1 MDAVVQN
8 IYDYSSDIS
17 RTLNGAVKEELKKR
31 LADSLLVAYGA
42 KDAEPIHAER
52 SGLLPST
59 GRHNSTVYF
68 TDHKAESSIAA
79 MLNGSMTRYLDFN
92 DTYLSKEALHP
103 SDNFPPLIALAES
116 LGKKGQDLLE
126 AAALSYSVI
135 CGLSDAVSIRDRGW
149 DHVTYIS
156 ISTAAGLAYLG
167 DLDSKK
173 FENCI
178 SLGLNNNISLRQTR
192 AGELSMWKGLTASNA
207 SRNSIF
213 AYFLAESGVTGPS
226 DVFTGEM
233 GFFKQVSGKFN
244 LHLDVNRILKTMIK
258 NYPVEYHAMSAVE
271 SCESLHKSLSGD
283 IKSIDVETFSV
294 ADKIIIKDP
303 EKKRPKTK
311 ETADH
316 SMPYLVAYTILHG
329 RPGPASYAT
338 KFLNDRNILSLI
350 DKTKFTVTER
360 FDQLYPEHLPFRIE
374 IKTSTG
380 EFDSE
385 IIDPKGH
392 HRNPFTWD
400 DIIQKGRSM
409 MSEASAREIVTA
421 VKTIENRDILE
432 IMEIL
437 ADVHP

>member
-8 IYDYSSDIS
+8 IYDYSGEIGK
-17 RTLNGAVKEELKKR
+17 TLNGAVKEELKKR
-31 LADSLLVAYGA
+31 LADSFLVAYGA
-42 KDAEPIHAER
+42 REAEPVRGER
-52 SGLLPST
+52 NALLPST
-59 GRHNSTVYF
+59 GRRNSSLYF
-68 TDHKAESSIAA
+68 TDQHAESSIAA

-116 LGKKGQDLLE
+116 LEKKGKDLLE

-156 ISTAAGLAYLG
+156 ISASAGLAYLG
-167 DLDSKK
+167 NLEPKK

-178 SLGLNNNISLRQTR
+178 SLGINNNISLRQTR

-207 SRNSIF
+207 SRNSVF
-213 AYFLAESGVTGPS
+213 GYYLAENGVSGPS

-233 GFFKQVSGKFN
+233 GFFKQVSGKFT
-244 LHLDVNRILKTMIK
+244 LHLDMNRILRTMIK

-271 SCESLHKSLSGD
+271 SCESLHASLKGE
-283 IKSIDVETFSV
+283 IKNIEVETFSV

-316 SMPYLVAYTILHG
+316 SMPYLIAYTLLHG
-329 RPGPASYAT
+329 RPGPESYSPE
-338 KFLNDRNILSLI
+338 FLNDNRILALI
-350 DKTKFTVTER
+350 DKMKFTVSER

-374 IKTSTG
+374 IKTSP
-380 EFDSE
+380 EEVENE

-400 DIIQKGRSM
+400 DIVQKGRSM
-409 MSEASAREIVTA
+409 MSEGSAREIVTA
-421 VKTIENRDILE
+421 VKTIENRDISE

>member
-8 IYDYSSDIS
+8 IYDYSSEIGKM
-17 RTLNGAVKEELKKR
+17 LNGAVKEELKKR
-31 LADSLLVAYGA
+31 LADSFLVAYGA
-42 KDAEPIHAER
+42 READPIRGER
-52 SGLLPST
+52 NALLPST
-59 GRHNSTVYF
+59 GKHNSSIYF
-68 TDHKAESSIAA
+68 TDQRAESSIAA

-103 SDNFPPLIALAES
+103 SDNFPPLVALAES
-116 LGKKGQDLLE
+116 LGKKGKDLLE

-167 DLDSKK
+167 NLESKK

-178 SLGLNNNISLRQTR
+178 SIGINNNISLRQTR

-207 SRNSIF
+207 SRNSVF
-213 AYFLAESGVTGPS
+213 AYYLAESGVTGPS

-233 GFFKQVSGKFN
+233 GFFKQVSGKFT
-244 LHLDVNRILKTMIK
+244 LHLDMNRILKTMIK

-271 SCESLHKSLSGD
+271 SCESLHSSLKGD
-283 IKSIDVETFSV
+283 IKNIEVETFSV
-294 ADKIIIKDP
+294 ADRIIIKDP

-316 SMPYLVAYTILHG
+316 SMPYLIAYTLLYG
-329 RPGPASYAT
+329 RPGPESYSPEH
-338 KFLNDRNILSLI
+338 LNDKRILALI
-350 DKTKFTVTER
+350 DKMKFTVSER
-360 FDQLYPEHLPFRIE
+360 FDQLYPEHLPFRVE
-374 IKTSTG
+374 IKTSS
-380 EFDSE
+380 EEVENE

-400 DIIQKGRSM
+400 DILQKGRSM
-409 MSEASAREIVTA
+409 MSEASTREIVTA
-421 VKTIENRDILE
+421 VKTIENRDISE

>member
-8 IYDYSSDIS
+8 IYDYSGEIGK
-17 RTLNGAVKEELKKR
+17 TLNGAVKEELKKR
-31 LADSLLVAYGA
+31 LADSFLVAYGA
-42 KDAEPIHAER
+42 REAEPVRGER
-52 SGLLPST
+52 NALLPST
-59 GRHNSTVYF
+59 GRRNSSLYF
-68 TDHKAESSIAA
+68 TDQHAESSIAA

-116 LGKKGQDLLE
+116 LEKKGKDLLE

-156 ISTAAGLAYLG
+156 ISASAGLAYLG
-167 DLDSKK
+167 NLEPKK

-178 SLGLNNNISLRQTR
+178 SLGINNNISLRQTR

-207 SRNSIF
+207 SRNSVF
-213 AYFLAESGVTGPS
+213 AYYLAENGVSGPS

-233 GFFKQVSGKFN
+233 GFFKQVSGKFT
-244 LHLDVNRILKTMIK
+244 LHLDMNRILRTMIK

-271 SCESLHKSLSGD
+271 SCESLHSSLKGE
-283 IKSIDVETFSV
+283 IKKIEVETFSV

-316 SMPYLVAYTILHG
+316 SMPYLIAYTLLHG
-329 RPGPASYAT
+329 RPGPESYSPE
-338 KFLNDRNILSLI
+338 FLNDNRILALI
-350 DKTKFTVTER
+350 DKMKFTVSER

-374 IKTSTG
+374 IKTSS
-380 EFDSE
+380 EEVENE

-400 DIIQKGRSM
+400 DIVQKGRSM
-409 MSEASAREIVTA
+409 MSEGSAREIVTA
-421 VKTIENRDILE
+421 VKTIENRDISE

>member
-8 IYDYSSDIS
+8 IYDYSGEIGK
-17 RTLNGAVKEELKKR
+17 TLNGAVKEELKKR
-31 LADSLLVAYGA
+31 LADSFLVAYGA
-42 KDAEPIHAER
+42 REAQPVRGER
-52 SGLLPST
+52 NALLPST
-59 GRHNSTVYF
+59 GRRNSSLYF
-68 TDHKAESSIAA
+68 TDQHAESSIAA

-116 LGKKGQDLLE
+116 LEKKGKDLLE

-156 ISTAAGLAYLG
+156 ISASAGLAYLG
-167 DLDSKK
+167 NLEPKK

-178 SLGLNNNISLRQTR
+178 SLGINNNISLRQTR

-207 SRNSIF
+207 SRNSVF
-213 AYFLAESGVTGPS
+213 AYYLAENGVSGPS

-233 GFFKQVSGKFN
+233 GFFKQVSGKFT
-244 LHLDVNRILKTMIK
+244 LHLDMNRILRTMIK

-271 SCESLHKSLSGD
+271 SCESLHASLKGE
-283 IKSIDVETFSV
+283 IKNIEVETFSV

-316 SMPYLVAYTILHG
+316 SMPYLIAYTLLHG
-329 RPGPASYAT
+329 RPRPESYSPE
-338 KFLNDRNILSLI
+338 FLNDNRILALI
-350 DKTKFTVTER
+350 DKMKFTVSER

-374 IKTSTG
+374 IKTSS
-380 EFDSE
+380 EEVENE

-400 DIIQKGRSM
+400 DIVQKGRSM

-421 VKTIENRDILE
+421 VKTIENRDISE

>member
-8 IYDYSSDIS
+8 IYDYSGEIGK
-17 RTLNGAVKEELKKR
+17 TLNGAVKEELKKR
-31 LADSLLVAYGA
+31 LADSFLVAYGA
-42 KDAEPIHAER
+42 REAEPVRGER
-52 SGLLPST
+52 NALLPST
-59 GRHNSTVYF
+59 GRRNSSLYF
-68 TDHKAESSIAA
+68 TDQHAESSIAA

-116 LGKKGQDLLE
+116 LEKKGKDLLE

-156 ISTAAGLAYLG
+156 ISASAGLAYLG
-167 DLDSKK
+167 NLEPKK

-178 SLGLNNNISLRQTR
+178 SLGINNNISLRQTR

-207 SRNSIF
+207 SRNSVF
-213 AYFLAESGVTGPS
+213 AYYLAENGVSGPS

-233 GFFKQVSGKFN
+233 GFFKQVSGKFT
-244 LHLDVNRILKTMIK
+244 LHLDMNRILRTMIK

-271 SCESLHKSLSGD
+271 SCESLHASLKGE
-283 IKSIDVETFSV
+283 IKNIEVETFSV

-316 SMPYLVAYTILHG
+316 SMPYLIAYTLLHG
-329 RPGPASYAT
+329 RPGPESYSPE
-338 KFLNDRNILSLI
+338 FLNDNRILALI
-350 DKTKFTVTER
+350 DKMKFTVSER

-374 IKTSTG
+374 IKTSP
-380 EFDSE
+380 EEVENE

-400 DIIQKGRSM
+400 DIVQKGRSM
-409 MSEASAREIVTA
+409 MSEGSAREIVTA
-421 VKTIENRDILE
+421 VKTIENRDISE

>member
-8 IYDYSSDIS
+8 IYDYSGEIGK
-17 RTLNGAVKEELKKR
+17 TLNGAVKEELKKR
-31 LADSLLVAYGA
+31 LADSFLVAYGA
-42 KDAEPIHAER
+42 REAEPVRGER
-52 SGLLPST
+52 NALLPST
-59 GRHNSTVYF
+59 GRRNSSLYF
-68 TDHKAESSIAA
+68 TDQHAESSIAA

-116 LGKKGQDLLE
+116 LEKKGKDLLE

-156 ISTAAGLAYLG
+156 ISASAGLAYLG
-167 DLDSKK
+167 NLEPKK

-178 SLGLNNNISLRQTR
+178 SLGINNNISLRQTR

-207 SRNSIF
+207 SRNSVF
-213 AYFLAESGVTGPS
+213 AYYLAENGVSGPS

-233 GFFKQVSGKFN
+233 GFFKQVSGKFT
-244 LHLDVNRILKTMIK
+244 LHLDMNRILRTMIK

-271 SCESLHKSLSGD
+271 SCESLHSSLKGE
-283 IKSIDVETFSV
+283 IKKIEVETFSV

-316 SMPYLVAYTILHG
+316 SMPYLIAYTLLHG
-329 RPGPASYAT
+329 RPGPESYSPE
-338 KFLNDRNILSLI
+338 FLNDNRILALI
-350 DKTKFTVTER
+350 DKMKFTVSER

-374 IKTSTG
+374 IKTSS
-380 EFDSE
+380 EEVENE

-400 DIIQKGRSM
+400 DIVQKGRSM
-409 MSEASAREIVTA
+409 MSEASAREIITA
-421 VKTIENRDILE
+421 VKTIENRDISE

>member
-8 IYDYSSDIS
+8 IYDYSGEIGK
-17 RTLNGAVKEELKKR
+17 TLNGAVKEELKKR
-31 LADSLLVAYGA
+31 LADSFLVAYGA
-42 KDAEPIHAER
+42 REAQPVRGER
-52 SGLLPST
+52 NALLPST
-59 GRHNSTVYF
+59 GRRNSSLYF
-68 TDHKAESSIAA
+68 TDQHAESSIAA

-116 LGKKGQDLLE
+116 LEKKGKDLLE

-156 ISTAAGLAYLG
+156 ISASAGLAYLG
-167 DLDSKK
+167 NLEPKK

-178 SLGLNNNISLRQTR
+178 SLGINNNISLRQTR

-207 SRNSIF
+207 SRNSVF
-213 AYFLAESGVTGPS
+213 GYYLAENGVSGPS

-233 GFFKQVSGKFN
+233 GFFKQVSGKFT
-244 LHLDVNRILKTMIK
+244 LHLDMNRILRTMIK

-271 SCESLHKSLSGD
+271 SCESLHSSLKGE
-283 IKSIDVETFSV
+283 IKKIEVETFSV

-316 SMPYLVAYTILHG
+316 SMPYLIAYTLLHG
-329 RPGPASYAT
+329 RPGPESYSPVL
-338 KFLNDRNILSLI
+338 LNDNRILTLI
-350 DKTKFTVTER
+350 DKMKFTVSER

-374 IKTSTG
+374 IKTSS
-380 EFDSE
+380 EEVENE

-400 DIIQKGRSM
+400 DIVQKGRSM

-421 VKTIENRDILE
+421 VKTIENRDISE